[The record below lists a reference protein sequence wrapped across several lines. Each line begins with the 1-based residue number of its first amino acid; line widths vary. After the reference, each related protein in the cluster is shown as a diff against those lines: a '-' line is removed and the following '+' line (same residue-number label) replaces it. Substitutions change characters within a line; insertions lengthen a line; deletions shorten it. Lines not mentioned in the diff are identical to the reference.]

1 MRNLS
6 RERGRKRIEAA
17 AGVLLTLLA
26 MFSLLGSFCRIGRAQ
41 ETAVDEATFRRVSG
55 RLLCQCG
62 CGYMVLSCNHLD
74 CPSATYIRK
83 TIRTSLAEGKTE
95 EAAFQTIVDQYGPKV
110 LPEPPR
116 KGFAWMAWIMPFA
129 GLLLGGGAVSMVLWK
144 WKKSSLGHSKGEAH
158 PGAEE
163 HSGDSSE
170 PVKFAAP
177 PEVPPELVEKYRA
190 QIDRQLDNE
199 S

>member
-1 MRNLS
+1 MKSLPNLS
-6 RERGRKRIEAA
+6 RKRVEAA
-17 AGVLLTLLA
+17 AGVLLTGIALL
-26 MFSLLGSFCRIGRAQ
+26 SLIGSFGRLSRA
-41 ETAVDEATFRRVSG
+41 ADAVVDEAAFRRVSG

-83 TIRTSLAEGKTE
+83 TIRTALSEGKTE

-129 GLLLGGGAVSMVLWK
+129 ALLLGGGAVSLVLWK
-144 WKKSSLGHSKGEAH
+144 WMKVNAGEE
-158 PGAEE
+158 P
-163 HSGDSSE
+163 SGESPKPVAASE
-170 PVKFAAP
+170 AP
-177 PEVPPELVEKYRA
+177 PEVPPEVVEKYRA
-190 QIDRQLDNE
+190 QIDRQLEDE
-199 S
+199 

>member
-1 MRNLS
+1 MQNPS
-6 RERGRKRIEAA
+6 RKRGRKRVEAV

-26 MFSLLGSFCRIGRAQ
+26 TLSLLGSFSRIGRAQ
-41 ETAVDEATFRRVSG
+41 DTVVDEAAFRRVSG

-95 EAAFQTIVDQYGPKV
+95 EAAFQVIVDQYGPKI

-116 KGFAWMAWIMPFA
+116 EGFAWMAWIMPFA
-129 GLLLGGGAVSMVLWK
+129 GLLLGGGAVSLVLWK
-144 WKKSSLGHSKGEAH
+144 WKKVNSGDEH
-158 PGAEE
+158 P
-163 HSGDSSE
+163 SGDSVQ
-170 PVKFAAP
+170 PAAVWDAPP
-177 PEVPPELVEKYRA
+177 PEVPPAVVEKYRA

-199 S
+199 